1 MVCIV
6 SLQPYDHLALREPGQ
21 ITVCHQLGG
30 LKSLELL
37 LNNSTHNLSNMQ
49 DLAEAVRSVQLRN
62 DKIFSDYLCTYPT
75 EFDIT
80 SEYVYSLKVRLIV
93 TSARST
99 YLRQKNRLVES
110 GNLLGEY
117 NILKKFIF
125 AIQSYKI
132 LSQLITNHKKLNQFQ
147 KLSCER
153 HRNSLWDF
161 LNLSIFDEYEAIK
174 AQFRPL
180 IEDILTA
187 TDKFDEKTAEKCPIC
202 DTTIETMQCQCQDD
216 FELPRCCISLSFIP
230 IMGKYQCIH
239 CQLFALDDTQKL
251 KQIDSSQIHQE
262 PICPLCDLPMDQ
274 PHLIFNDNPD

>member
-1 MVCIV
+1 M
-6 SLQPYDHLALREPGQ
+6 QPYDHLALREPGQ
-21 ITVCHQLGG
+21 MSICHQLGG

-37 LNNSTHNLSNMQ
+37 LKNPTHNLSNMQ

-62 DKIFSDYLCTYPT
+62 DQIFHDYLCTYPV
-75 EFDIT
+75 EFAIT
-80 SEYVYSLKVRLIV
+80 SEYIYSLKVRLIV

-117 NILKKFIF
+117 NVLKKFIF

-132 LSQLITNHKKLNQFQ
+132 LSQLIANHKKSNQFQ
-147 KLSCER
+147 KLSAQH
-153 HRNSLWDF
+153 HRNSLRDF

-180 IEDILTA
+180 IENVLTA
-187 TDKFDEKTAEKCPIC
+187 TEKFDDKIVEKCPIC
-202 DTTIETMQCQCQDD
+202 DKPIEPMQCECQDD
-216 FELPRCCISLSFIP
+216 FELPKCCISLTFIP
-230 IMGKYQCIH
+230 MMGKFQCIH

-251 KQIDSSQIHQE
+251 KQIDAAQIYQA
-262 PICPLCDLPMDQ
+262 PICPLCDLTMDQ
-274 PHLIFNDNPD
+274 PHLIFDNPD